1 MHINHLDKWQ
11 HPHKFHMGSG
21 HGERNTRRVVF
32 LTAIMMTIEIIA
44 GYAFGSMALLADGW
58 HMGTHAMA
66 LGITLFAYYFARKNA
81 DNPGYSFGTGKVGV
95 LAGFSSA
102 VILGVVALLMAVE
115 SGKRFFYPVD
125 IQFDQAIFV
134 AVSGLMVNL
143 FSAFLL
149 QGREEHH
156 DHHTGHNHPHKDH
169 NLKAAYLHVLA
180 DALTSVLA
188 IFALISSKIAG
199 WIWMD
204 PLMGIVGAVLISK
217 WSYGL
222 MKDTSKILLDS
233 GVTPDLVSRIKKT
246 IESHADN
253 RVCDIHVWPLGSN
266 HYSAILSI
274 VTHHPEAPEYYKQ
287 ILAGFEELDH
297 ITIEVNEADGEPC
310 MG

>member
-1 MHINHLDKWQ
+1 MHINTLDKWQ
-11 HPHKFHMGSG
+11 HPHKFHRVSR
-21 HGERNTRRVVF
+21 HGEQNTRRVVF
-32 LTAIMMTIEIIA
+32 LTAVMMTIEIVA

-66 LGITLFAYYFARKNA
+66 LGITLFAYYYARKNA
-81 DNPGYSFGTGKVGV
+81 DNPRYSFGTGKVGV
-95 LAGFSSA
+95 LAGFASA
-102 VILGVVALLMAVE
+102 VILGVIALLMAVE
-115 SGKRFFYPVD
+115 STKRFYYPVH
-125 IQFDQAIFV
+125 IRFDEAIFV
-134 AVSGLMVNL
+134 AVIGLMVNL

-149 QGREEHH
+149 QGRKEHH
-156 DHHTGHNHPHKDH
+156 DHQAGHSHLHKDH

-233 GVTPDLVSRIKKT
+233 GVTPELVSRIKKT
-246 IESHADN
+246 IESRADN
-253 RVCDIHVWPLGSN
+253 RVCDIHIWPLGSN

-287 ILAGFEELDH
+287 MLADFEELDH